1 MNNTKSL
8 MIDIK
13 PKDAIQLDIFELDKS
28 DTYPKEDVLLEDG
41 LHRYL
46 HHAGEQYG
54 DQKR

>member
-1 MNNTKSL
+1 

-46 HHAGEQYG
+46 HHVGEQYG